1 MEKYYLR
8 FLLYYVIFT
17 TSDENRVKSCLEDSS
32 ELRTKVAAHVEH
44 YSLRMDLLMNYT
56 HMMSPD
62 LQELAAI
69 NFYMLSHK
77 TLTQLML
84 GAEKNDSCTDIY

>member
-1 MEKYYLR
+1 MISIMEKYYLR

-17 TSDENRVKSCLEDSS
+17 TCDENRVKSCLEDSS
-32 ELRTKVAAHVEH
+32 ELRTKAVAHVEH

-56 HMMSPD
+56 HMMSSD

-69 NFYMLSHK
+69 NFQTKKKS
-77 TLTQLML
+77 
-84 GAEKNDSCTDIY
+84 

>member
-1 MEKYYLR
+1 MISSMKKYYLR

-17 TSDENRVKSCLEDSS
+17 TCDENRVKSCLEDSS
-32 ELRTKVAAHVEH
+32 ELRTKAAAHVEH

-69 NFYMLSHK
+69 NFYS
-77 TLTQLML
+77 
-84 GAEKNDSCTDIY
+84 